1 MHRPVSQ
8 RCRIGRGL
16 VDKDIH
22 ERASAGDT
30 NAAAATATTAIAQR
44 DDGIVCRIDTTYSD
58 AYIDFLPRA
67 RAPRSIRVRRE
78 QQVFNT
84 QS

>member
-44 DDGIVCRIDTTYSD
+44 DDGIVCRIDTTYSE
-58 AYIDFLPRA
+58 AYIPRA